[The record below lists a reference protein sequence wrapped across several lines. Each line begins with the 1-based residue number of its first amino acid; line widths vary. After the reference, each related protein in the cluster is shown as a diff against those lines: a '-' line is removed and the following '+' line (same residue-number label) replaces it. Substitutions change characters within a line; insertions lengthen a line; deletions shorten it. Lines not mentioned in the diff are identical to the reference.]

1 MQNDTLISQNNELK
15 ELLKIK
21 NDPFG
26 LNINNNSRIIKSTMN
41 DSGLGLDN
49 EIYKTPSS
57 SQFKQTNY
65 SLDIETYKTP
75 SSSQFKQTNYSL
87 DNEIFKTTS
96 SSQNKRKIREERIS
110 EDEEGEN
117 DGANKEEVD
126 DDDEE
131 ESDIKSTTE
140 GEKYYTKYLNLIK
153 SRIPPEFLDATLR
166 KLKKVFKEEMDG
178 IRGKNELI

>member
-1 MQNDTLISQNNELK
+1 MITCLSQNFEKFVEKNEIFCQKSLNIENQTFEVLKKISMQNDTLISQNNELK

-65 SLDIETYKTP
+65 S
-75 SSSQFKQTNYSL
+75 
-87 DNEIFKTTS
+87 
-96 SSQNKRKIREERIS
+96 
-110 EDEEGEN
+110 
-117 DGANKEEVD
+117 
-126 DDDEE
+126 
-131 ESDIKSTTE
+131 
-140 GEKYYTKYLNLIK
+140 
-153 SRIPPEFLDATLR
+153 
-166 KLKKVFKEEMDG
+166 
-178 IRGKNELI
+178 